1 MGATALFTLADGT
14 AAAAPLP
21 EGREAPAAGS
31 LCIVREGGPLEA
43 ARFRGLREG
52 APPRCAIPCE
62 FVSVATAAE
71 RARAEGNDEA
81 VGRVRAAVRKWFADE
96 GREAVVARFRFSLR
110 RERLTMS
117 VAVAGFV
124 DLRPLAE
131 SLERRFQTTVAV
143 RALSPRAVAAA
154 TGGIGPCGRALCCSL
169 GLAPETE
176 PRGAPRDAASAG
188 VCGRARCCLIFE

>member
-110 RERLTMS
+110 RERLSSFTSLHLLFKSKPSLRFDLGRGFFS
-117 VAVAGFV
+117 VSSNFKPTKCLKFEGDKLPGPTKKLRFAGLRVLRAIRSGPFGGLKWTRTT
-124 DLRPLAE
+124 DLTIISRVL
-131 SLERRFQTTVAV
+131 
-143 RALSPRAVAAA
+143 
-154 TGGIGPCGRALCCSL
+154 
-169 GLAPETE
+169 
-176 PRGAPRDAASAG
+176 
-188 VCGRARCCLIFE
+188 